1 MSFSHLLQQLLEH
14 QAGFS
19 TTITKSHA
27 ATRALLA
34 ARLMAAGR
42 SVVLVGKNSEEL
54 AELKGL
60 LQVFEAEAANS
71 GSGPAPGQGRE
82 DWIVMPPFPAGSH
95 SRGAWGARL
104 AGLNALRERRGMPGV
119 GLLACLDGFLPRYPP
134 AEILARLQLNLNC
147 GADYAPELIL
157 DQAVDWGFLR
167 TPLVTQPGEITRRG
181 DILDIFPPGSSHPLR
196 LEFFGDTLEQIRL
209 FEPAGQRSIRNIPE
223 FTLLPTVP
231 VPGYGEF
238 LAQAQS
244 WWEEL
249 RFAGK
254 LELGQPARF
263 ASILAQGGTELMPG
277 LFYPHSAALTDYLP
291 LGAVLLLPDA
301 NEMRAVLA
309 ETRAEWQAHLTRQAE
324 NSDLIQP
331 EELALCD
338 FAGFEPAQGAT
349 IAAPRVYFS
358 GLPLGETEEAFS
370 LPERRIRSFG
380 ELFPLAEDQE
390 RPWRRL
396 IAAIDEW
403 RAAGQD
409 VLLCLPSERARDKF
423 LKLAVQDGLN
433 PEIRLPEGWVSKAGE
448 ARAPARAPSPA
459 AAQAAA
465 AKARPGGVYT
475 LIAPFYQGAELPWAG
490 LIILGEDILQPKS
503 ERVARVKSSAF
514 TGIDR
519 YDDLQ
524 AGDFLV
530 HRDFGIAAFGGLKR
544 LNLSG
549 QDADFLLLTYAGGDK
564 LYLPVDR
571 LSLVQRFK
579 GPEGADPGL
588 DKLGGAAWIMG
599 KEKAKKAIE
608 KIAHDLVEIYAERK
622 VSKGY
627 GYGPINELFREFEAG
642 FGFEETPDQLRA
654 IQDVL
659 GDMDRP
665 QPMDRLVCGDVGFGK
680 TEVALRAAFRAA
692 AGSRQVMLLC
702 PTTVLAEQ
710 HYNTFRSRLAG
721 FPVNVGMLSRFVP
734 AKTQKEV
741 LSAAATGQ
749 VDILIG
755 THRLLSGDVHLPN
768 LSLLILD
775 EEQRFGVRHKDK
787 LKQLRHNLD
796 VLTLTATPIPRT
808 LQLSISGIRELSVI
822 ETAPPERKP
831 VATALINEDKAGL
844 RSIVLRE
851 LARGGQVFW
860 VHNRVQDIERAVEYV
875 RELAPDARIG
885 VGHGQMNEK
894 ALEDTMHK
902 FWRGDIDILVCTSI
916 IESGLDFPM
925 ANTLIVDQAHKFGL
939 GQLYQL
945 RGRVG
950 RSERQAYAVFVV
962 RDVDNL
968 SDIARERLRIILD
981 MDYLGAGFQVA
992 MEDLRIRGA
1001 GNILGEVQSGHMARL
1016 GLDLYLEMLEEAVG
1030 KLKGEPRQ
1038 EVLETELSIGLPAF
1052 IPDSY
1057 ISDAGQ
1063 RLKYYKTLAS
1073 MQDERGLQD
1082 VELELRDLYG
1092 PLPAELENFL
1102 AVLGLKQ
1109 LLGKLQVTKA
1119 DVFGEKLKLTWA
1131 ETATAVEPSRL
1142 VNWVGAVNAAGKKVR
1157 LSPPAGLEYELLQ
1170 GLPVPERLRD
1180 AGTSLRKL
1188 LAAP

>member
-1 MSFSHLLQQLLEH
+1 MPFSDFSDLAQQLLER
-14 QAGFS
+14 GP
-19 TTITKSHA
+19 A
-27 ATRALLA
+27 APVNIIKARAAARALLA
-34 ARLMAAGR
+34 ARLREAGR
-42 SVVLVGKNSEEL
+42 SVVLLARDSEDL
-54 AELKGL
+54 AQLRAL
-60 LQVFEAEAANS
+60 LQLFSADTACVH
-71 GSGPAPGQGRE
+71 
-82 DWIVMPPFPAGSH
+82 WVVMPPFPAGSH

-104 AGLNALRERRGMPGV
+104 AALNSLRERAGAPTGV
-119 GLLACLDGFLPRYPP
+119 IACLDSLLPKYPP
-134 AEILARLQLNLNC
+134 ARMLTELQLRFDC
-147 GADYAPELIL
+147 GADYAPELII

-181 DILDIFPPGSSHPLR
+181 DILDIFPPGHSHPLR

-209 FEPAGQRSIRNIPE
+209 FEPAGQRSVRNITE
-223 FTLLPTVP
+223 FTLLPVLP
-231 VPGYGEF
+231 APGYGDF
-238 LAQAQS
+238 LAQAEK

-249 RFAGK
+249 RFAGQ

-263 ASILAQGGTELMPG
+263 AASLAQGGGELMPG
-277 LFYPHSAALTDYLP
+277 VFYPDSAALQDYLP
-291 LGAVLLLPDA
+291 PDAVLLLPDV
-301 NEMRAVLA
+301 NEARAILAQTREDWRAHLERLA
-309 ETRAEWQAHLTRQAE
+309 E
-324 NSDLIQP
+324 NNDLIQP
-331 EELALCD
+331 ESLALCD
-338 FAGFEPAQGAT
+338 IAGLEPTEGFNPAG
-349 IAAPRVYFS
+349 PRVYFS
-358 GLPLGETEEAFS
+358 SLQVGEDEEAVS
-370 LPERRIRSFG
+370 LPERRIRSFSD
-380 ELFPLAEDQE
+380 LFPLAADQE
-390 RPWRRL
+390 RPWHRL
-396 IAAIDEW
+396 ISAINEW
-403 RAAGQD
+403 RDAGRE
-409 VLLCLPSERARDKF
+409 VLLCLPSQRARDKF
-423 LKLAVQDGLN
+423 LKLAVQDGLD
-433 PEIRLPEGWVSKAGE
+433 PKVSLPDNWLGQVEKGV
-448 ARAPARAPSPA
+448 
-459 AAQAAA
+459 A
-465 AKARPGGVYT
+465 AKSGKSGKRGGIYA
-475 LIAPFYQGAELPWAG
+475 LIAPFYQGAELPWAD

-514 TGIDR
+514 TGLDR

-524 AGDFLV
+524 PGDFLV
-530 HRDFGIAAFGGLKR
+530 HRDFGIAAFNGLKR

-549 QDADFLLLTYAGGDK
+549 QEADFLLLTYAGGDK

-571 LSLVQRFK
+571 MSLVQRFK

-588 DKLGGAAWIMG
+588 DKLGGAAWVMG

-608 KIAHDLVEIYAERK
+608 KIAHDLVEIYAQRR
-622 VSKGY
+622 VGKGY
-627 GYGPINELFREFEAG
+627 SYGPANELFREFEAG

-659 GDMDRP
+659 NDMDLP

-710 HYNTFRSRLAG
+710 HYNTFKTRLAG

-734 AKTQKEV
+734 PKTQKEV
-741 LSAAATGQ
+741 LAAAATGQ

-844 RSIVLRE
+844 RSIIERE

-860 VHNRVQDIERAVEYV
+860 VHNRVQGIERVMDYV

-894 ALEDTMHK
+894 ALEETMHK
-902 FWRGDIDILVCTSI
+902 FWRGDIDVLVCTSI

-925 ANTLIVDQAHKFGL
+925 ANTLIVDQAHMFGL

-1016 GLDLYLEMLEEAVG
+1016 GLDLYLEMLEEAVS
-1030 KLKGEPRQ
+1030 KLKGEPVRETQ
-1038 EVLETELSIGLPAF
+1038 ETELSIGLPAF
-1052 IPDSY
+1052 IPDNY

-1063 RLKYYKTLAS
+1063 RLKYYKILAS
-1073 MQDERGLQD
+1073 VQDERALHD
-1082 VELELRDLYG
+1082 VELELRDLFG
-1092 PLPAELENFL
+1092 PLPDELNNFL
-1102 AVLGLKQ
+1102 AVLGLKR
-1109 LLGKLQVTKA
+1109 LLGKLQAIKA
-1119 DVFGEKLKLTWA
+1119 DIFNEKLRLVWN

-1142 VNWVGAVNAAGKKVR
+1142 VNWLGTMGGARGVPVR
-1157 LSPPAGLEYELLQ
+1157 LLPPAGLEYGLDSSLPIPDRLRAAAQNLSELLDNT
-1170 GLPVPERLRD
+1170 E
-1180 AGTSLRKL
+1180 A
-1188 LAAP
+1188 

>member
-1 MSFSHLLQQLLEH
+1 MSFPNLLQQLLKH
-14 QAGFS
+14 KDAS
-19 TTITKSHA
+19 PIHVARSHA
-27 ATRALLA
+27 AVRALLA
-34 ARLMAAGR
+34 ARLMEAGR
-42 SVVLVGKNSEEL
+42 SVVLVGKDGEDL
-54 AELKGL
+54 AGLKAL
-60 LQVFEAEAANS
+60 LQLFTANAAAAKT
-71 GSGPAPGQGRE
+71 APVSGQGTE
-82 DWIVMPPFPAGSH
+82 NWITLPPFPAGSH

-104 AGLNALRERRGMPGV
+104 AGLNALRERAAMPT
-119 GLLACLDGFLPRYPP
+119 GLLTCLDSFLPRYPP
-134 AEILARLQLNLNC
+134 ARMLAELQLLLSC

-167 TPLVTQPGEITRRG
+167 TPLVTQPGEVTRRG
-181 DILDIFPPGSSHPLR
+181 DILDIFPPGSGYPLR

-209 FEPAGQRSIRNIPE
+209 FDPAGQRSVRNINE
-223 FTLLPTVP
+223 FTLLPVTP
-231 VPGYGEF
+231 APGYGDF
-238 LAQAQS
+238 LAQAEA
-244 WWEEL
+244 WWEQL

-254 LELGQPARF
+254 LEIGQPARF
-263 ASILAQGGTELMPG
+263 AAVLAQGGTELMPG
-277 LFYPHSAALTDYLP
+277 VFYPDSAVLADYLP
-291 LGAVLLLPDA
+291 RDAILLLPDIS
-301 NEMRAVLA
+301 ETRVVLA
-309 ETRAEWQAHLTRQAE
+309 EAREEWRAHLARQAE
-324 NSDLIQP
+324 NNDLIQP
-331 EELALCD
+331 EELALC
-338 FAGFEPAQGAT
+338 ALEGFEPAQGFKST
-349 IAAPRVYFS
+349 DGRVYFS
-358 GLPLGETEEAFS
+358 SLQVGETTDSLS
-370 LPERRIRSFG
+370 LPERRIRSFSD
-380 ELFPLAEDQE
+380 LFPLAEDQE

-396 IAAIDEW
+396 IAAIEEW
-403 RAAGQD
+403 REAGKD

-423 LKLAVQDGLN
+423 LKLAAQDGLI
-433 PEIRLPEGWVSKAGE
+433 PGTSLPLGWL
-448 ARAPARAPSPA
+448 ARISEAPAP
-459 AAQAAA
+459 A
-465 AKARPGGVYT
+465 AKARSGGVYT
-475 LIAPFYQGAELPWAG
+475 LIAPFYQGAELPWAN

-519 YDDLQ
+519 YDDLRP
-524 AGDFLV
+524 GDFLV
-530 HRDFGIAAFGGLKR
+530 HRDFGIAAFDGLKR

-549 QDADFLLLTYAGGDK
+549 QDADFLLLAYAGGDK

-571 LSLVQRFK
+571 MSLVQRFK

-588 DKLGGAAWIMG
+588 DKLGGAAWLMG

-622 VSKGY
+622 VGKGY
-627 GYGPINELFREFEAG
+627 TYGPINELFREFEAG

-659 GDMDRP
+659 GDMELP

-710 HYNTFRSRLAG
+710 HYNTFRARLAG
-721 FPVNVGMLSRFVP
+721 FPVNVGMLSRFVTP
-734 AKTQKEV
+734 KTQKEV
-741 LSAAATGQ
+741 LAAAATGQ

-787 LKQLRHNLD
+787 LKQLRQNLD

-831 VATALINEDKAGL
+831 VATALINQDKAGL
-844 RSIVLRE
+844 RSIVSRE
-851 LARGGQVFW
+851 LERGGQVFW
-860 VHNRVQDIERAVEYV
+860 VHNRVQGIERVVEYV

-894 ALEDTMHK
+894 ALEETMHK

-925 ANTLIVDQAHKFGL
+925 ANTLIVDQAHMFGL

-962 RDVDNL
+962 RDADNL

-1030 KLKGEPRQ
+1030 KLKGEPMR

-1052 IPDSY
+1052 IPDGY

-1073 MQDERGLQD
+1073 MQDERGLHD

-1092 PLPAELENFL
+1092 PLPPELDNFL
-1102 AVLGLKQ
+1102 AVLALKQ
-1109 LLGKLQVTKA
+1109 LLGKLQAAKA
-1119 DVFGEKLKLTWA
+1119 DVFSQKLKLAWA

-1142 VNWVGAVNAAGKKVR
+1142 VNWVAAVNAAGANVR
-1157 LSPPAGLEYELLQ
+1157 VLPPAGLEYELDQ
-1170 GLPVPERLRD
+1170 NLPVPERLRG
-1180 AGTSLRKL
+1180 AAQSLRKL
-1188 LAAP
+1188 LADT

>member
-1 MSFSHLLQQLLEH
+1 MEIIR
-14 QAGFS
+14 G
-19 TTITKSHA
+19 HA
-27 ATRALLA
+27 AARALLA
-34 ARLMAAGR
+34 ARLHSAGR
-42 SVVLVGKNSEEL
+42 SVVLLAKDSEDL
-54 AELKGL
+54 AQLKAL
-60 LQVFEAEAANS
+60 LQLFSSKTTAGAATPDTAFGAADAHEGWVF
-71 GSGPAPGQGRE
+71 
-82 DWIVMPPFPAGSH
+82 MPPFPAGSH

-104 AGLNALRERRGMPGV
+104 AALDTLRQRQSLPTGV
-119 GLLACLDGFLPRYPP
+119 VACLDSLLPKYPP
-134 AEILARLQLNLNC
+134 PRVLAELRLELTC
-147 GADYAPELIL
+147 GADYAPELII

-181 DILDIFPPGSSHPLR
+181 DILDIFPPGHSHPLR

-209 FEPAGQRSIRNIPE
+209 FEPSGQRSVRNITE
-223 FTLLPTVP
+223 FTLLPALP
-231 VPGYGEF
+231 APGYGDF
-238 LAQAQS
+238 LIQAEK

-263 ASILAQGGTELMPG
+263 AASLAQGGGELLPG
-277 LFYPHSAALTDYLP
+277 VFYPDSTRLEDYLP
-291 LGAVLLLPDA
+291 PSAALLLPDLGEA
-301 NEMRAVLA
+301 RAILTQ
-309 ETRAEWQAHLTRQAE
+309 TREDWRAHLTRLAE
-324 NSDLIQP
+324 NNDIIQP
-331 EELALCD
+331 EDLALCD
-338 FAGFEPAQGAT
+338 LAGLESAEGFEHAGS
-349 IAAPRVYFS
+349 RVHFS
-358 GLPLGETEEAFS
+358 GLQVGEGRDAVS

-380 ELFPLAEDQE
+380 DLFPLAVDQE
-390 RPWRRL
+390 RPWHRL
-396 IAAIDEW
+396 ISAINEW
-403 RAAGQD
+403 RDEGKE
-409 VLLCLPSERARDKF
+409 VLLCLPSQRARDKF
-423 LKLAVQDGLN
+423 LKLAVQDGLE
-433 PEIRLPEGWVSKAGE
+433 PKVSLPEDWLARTGAGE
-448 ARAPARAPSPA
+448 AAGKKR
-459 AAQAAA
+459 
-465 AKARPGGVYT
+465 GGIYA
-475 LIAPFYQGAELPWAG
+475 LIAPFYQGAELPWAN

-514 TGIDR
+514 TGLDR
-519 YDDLQ
+519 YDDLRP
-524 AGDFLV
+524 GDFLV
-530 HRDFGIAAFGGLKR
+530 HRDFGIAAFNGLKR

-571 LSLVQRFK
+571 MGLVQRFK

-588 DKLGGAAWIMG
+588 DKLGGAAWVMG
-599 KEKAKKAIE
+599 KEKAQKAIE
-608 KIAHDLVEIYAERK
+608 KIAHDLVEIYAQRR
-622 VSKGY
+622 VGKGY
-627 GYGPINELFREFEAG
+627 SYGPANELFREFEAG

-659 GDMDRP
+659 NDMDLP

-710 HYNTFRSRLAG
+710 HYNTFKTRLSG

-734 AKTQKEV
+734 PKTQKEV
-741 LSAAATGQ
+741 LAAAATGQ

-787 LKQLRHNLD
+787 LKELRHNLD

-831 VATALINEDKAGL
+831 VATALINQDKAAL
-844 RSIVLRE
+844 RSIIERE

-860 VHNRVQDIERAVEYV
+860 VHNRVQGIERVVDAV

-894 ALEDTMHK
+894 ALEETMHK
-902 FWRGDIDILVCTSI
+902 FWRGEIDILVCTSI

-925 ANTLIVDQAHKFGL
+925 ANTLIVDQAHMFGL

-950 RSERQAYAVFVV
+950 RSERQAYAIFVV
-962 RDVDNL
+962 RDADHL
-968 SDIARERLRIILD
+968 SDVARERLRIILD

-1016 GLDLYLEMLEEAVG
+1016 GLDLYLEMLEEAVS
-1030 KLKGEPRQ
+1030 KLKGEPSR
-1038 EVLETELSIGLPAF
+1038 EVRETELSIGLPAF

-1057 ISDAGQ
+1057 INDAGQ
-1063 RLKYYKTLAS
+1063 RLKYYKILAS
-1073 MQDERGLQD
+1073 VQDERALHD

-1092 PLPAELENFL
+1092 PLPDELNNFL
-1102 AVLGLKQ
+1102 AVLGLKR
-1109 LLGKLQVTKA
+1109 LLSQLQVAKA
-1119 DVFGEKLKLTWA
+1119 DIFSEKLRLFWS
-1131 ETATAVEPSRL
+1131 ENATAVEPSRL
-1142 VNWVGAVNAAGKKVR
+1142 VNWLGAMTGAKGIAVR
-1157 LSPPAGLEYELLQ
+1157 LLPPAGLEYGLNAGQAIPDRLREAAQNLRELL
-1170 GLPVPERLRD
+1170 E
-1180 AGTSLRKL
+1180 T
-1188 LAAP
+1188 AATQ

>member
-1 MSFSHLLQQLLEH
+1 MSFTQLVDQLCN
-14 QAGFS
+14 
-19 TTITKSHA
+19 A
-27 ATRALLA
+27 APGASFTVTHGHLA
-34 ARLMAAGR
+34 ARAFLGARLIAAGR
-42 SVVLVGKNSEEL
+42 SVILAAKDGEEL
-54 AELKGL
+54 AGLKAL
-60 LQVFEAEAANS
+60 LQLFADDASAS
-71 GSGPAPGQGRE
+71 PPDASYSGPPSGVRAPGIGS
-82 DWIVMPPFPAGSH
+82 WVVIPPFPAGSH

-104 AGLNALRERRGMPGV
+104 AGLYALHEHMAYGGGPL
-119 GLLACLDGFLPRYPP
+119 GLITTLDSFLPGYPP
-134 AEILARLQLNLNC
+134 ARIIAELQLKLAC
-147 GADYAPELIL
+147 GVDFAPELIL

-167 TPLVTQPGEITRRG
+167 VPLVTQPGEITRRG
-181 DILDIFPPGSSHPLR
+181 DILDIFPPGLTHPLR

-209 FEPAGQRSIRNIPE
+209 FEPSGQRSVRNINE
-223 FTLLPTVP
+223 FTLLPTLP
-231 VPGYGEF
+231 VI
-238 LAQAQS
+238 AQGPAMQAAEK
-244 WWEEL
+244 WWEAL
-249 RFAGK
+249 RFAGR

-263 ASILAQGGTELMPG
+263 AATLAQGDATLMPG
-277 LFYPHSAALTDYLP
+277 VFYEDSASLNDYLP
-291 LGAVLLLPDA
+291 QNIIQLLPDA
-301 NEMRAVLA
+301 GESRIALA
-309 ETRAEWQAHLTRQAE
+309 ETGTQWNDWLLRQAE
-324 NSDLIQP
+324 NNDLIQP
-331 EELALCD
+331 KELVLRGLKEDNEDAVFLKNT
-338 FAGFEPAQGAT
+338 GPQ
-349 IAAPRVYFS
+349 VYFS
-358 GLPLGETEEAFS
+358 SLQVGEAKENIS
-370 LPERRIRSFG
+370 LPERRIRSFSD
-380 ELFPLAEDQE
+380 LFPLAADQE
-390 RPWRRL
+390 RPWHRL
-396 IAAIDEW
+396 ITAINEW
-403 RAAGQD
+403 RDAGKK

-423 LKLAVQDGLN
+423 LKLAMQDGLN
-433 PEIRLPEGWVSKAGE
+433 PEVTPPQSWDLPTASA
-448 ARAPARAPSPA
+448 AAPSQRRSSGA
-459 AAQAAA
+459 
-465 AKARPGGVYT
+465 VYT
-475 LIAPFYQGAELPWAG
+475 LIAPFYQGAELPWAD

-519 YDDLQ
+519 YDDLKP
-524 AGDFLV
+524 GDFLV
-530 HRDFGIAAFGGLKR
+530 HRDFGIAAFNGLAR

-571 LSLVQRFK
+571 MSLVQRFK

-588 DKLGGAAWIMG
+588 DKLGGAAWVLG

-608 KIAHDLVEIYAERK
+608 KIAHDLVEIYARRR
-622 VSKGY
+622 VGKGY
-627 GYGPINELFREFEAG
+627 AYGLINELYREFEAG

-659 GDMDRP
+659 NDMDQP

-710 HYNTFRSRLAG
+710 HYNTFKARLAG

-734 AKTQKEV
+734 PKEQKEV
-741 LSAAATGQ
+741 LAAAATGQ
-749 VDILIG
+749 IDILIG

-787 LKQLRHNLD
+787 LKELRHNLD

-831 VATALINEDKAGL
+831 VATALINQDKAGL
-844 RSIVLRE
+844 RTIIARE
-851 LARGGQVFW
+851 LERGGQVFW
-860 VHNRVQDIERAVEYV
+860 VHNRVQDIERVIAYV

-885 VGHGQMNEK
+885 MAHGQMNEK
-894 ALEDTMHK
+894 ALEETMHK
-902 FWRGDIDILVCTSI
+902 FWRGDIDVLVCTSI

-925 ANTLIVDQAHKFGL
+925 ANTLIVDQAHMFGL

-950 RSERQAYAVFVV
+950 RSERQAYAIFVV
-962 RDVDNL
+962 RDADNL

-1016 GLDLYLEMLEEAVG
+1016 GLDLYLEMLEEAVS
-1030 KLKGEPRQ
+1030 KVKGEPSR
-1038 EVLETELSIGLPAF
+1038 EAVETELSIALPAF
-1052 IPDSY
+1052 IPDAY

-1073 MQDERGLQD
+1073 TREGKELHDI
-1082 VELELRDLYG
+1082 ELELRDLYG
-1092 PLPAELENFL
+1092 PLPPELNNFL
-1102 AVLGLKQ
+1102 AVLDLKR
-1109 LLGKLQVTKA
+1109 LLGKLQAVKA
-1119 DVFGEKLKLTWA
+1119 DISGERLKLVWS
-1131 ETATAVEPSRL
+1131 ESSTAVDPSRL
-1142 VNWVGAVNAAGKKVR
+1142 VNWVGAVNATRGAKVR
-1157 LSPPAGLEYELLQ
+1157 LLPPAALEYSLAES
-1170 GLPVPERLRD
+1170 LPVPERLREAMLD
-1180 AGTSLRKL
+1180 LNRL
-1188 LAAP
+1188 LED

>member
-1 MSFSHLLQQLLEH
+1 MSLDQLIHRLK
-14 QAGFS
+14 GLKS
-19 TTITKSHA
+19 SSSLTITRGHL
-27 ATRALLA
+27 ATRALSA
-34 ARLMAAGR
+34 ARLLLTGR
-42 SVVLVGKNSEEL
+42 SVTLVAKDSEEL
-54 AELKGL
+54 AGLRAL
-60 LQVFEAEAANS
+60 LQLFTPTPPNPTVALK
-71 GSGPAPGQGRE
+71 PGGNLE
-82 DWIVMPPFPAGSH
+82 NWVVMPPFPAGSH

-104 AGLNALRERRGMPGV
+104 AGLNALRERA
-119 GLLACLDGFLPRYPP
+119 GLPTGLVTCLDSFLPKYPP
-134 AEILARLQLNLNC
+134 ARLLAELQLNLSC
-147 GADYAPELIL
+147 GSDYAPELIM

-181 DILDIFPPGSSHPLR
+181 DILDIFPPGCSHPLR

-209 FEPAGQRSIRNIPE
+209 FEPGGQRSVRNIPE
-223 FTLLPTVP
+223 FTLLPALP
-231 VPGYGEF
+231 IPGYGDF
-238 LAQAQS
+238 LAQAEK
-244 WWEEL
+244 WWEKL

-254 LELGQPARF
+254 LEPGQPERF
-263 ASILAQGGTELMPG
+263 AAILSQGGGELMPG
-277 LFYPHSAALTDYLP
+277 VFYPDSANLGDYLP
-291 LGAVLLLPDA
+291 PDSILLLPDI
-301 NEMRAVLA
+301 NELRTTLA
-309 ETRAEWQAHLTRQAE
+309 ATREEWQAHLTRQEE
-324 NSDLIQP
+324 NNNLIQP
-331 EELALCD
+331 EDLALCEFTD
-338 FAGFEPAQGAT
+338 FESTENLNGAG
-349 IAAPRVYFS
+349 PRVYFS
-358 GLPLGETEEAFS
+358 SLQVGEAEES
-370 LPERRIRSFG
+370 LNLPERQIRSFG
-380 ELFPLAEDQE
+380 DLFPLAADQE

-396 IAAIDEW
+396 ILAINEW
-403 RAAGQD
+403 QAAGKD

-423 LKLAVQDGLN
+423 LKLAVQDDLA
-433 PEIRLPEGWVSKAGE
+433 PQVSLPQDWT
-448 ARAPARAPSPA
+448 
-459 AAQAAA
+459 AQAGQPRMPAGKSA
-465 AKARPGGVYT
+465 SGAVYA
-475 LIAPFYQGAELPWAG
+475 LIAPFYQGAELPWAN

-514 TGIDR
+514 TGLDR
-519 YDDLQ
+519 YDDLKP
-524 AGDFLV
+524 GDFLV
-530 HRDFGIAAFGGLKR
+530 HRDFGIAAFDGLKR

-571 LSLVQRFK
+571 MSLVQRFK
-579 GPEGADPGL
+579 GPEGGDPGL
-588 DKLGGAAWIMG
+588 DKLGGAAWLLG

-608 KIAHDLVEIYAERK
+608 KIAHDLVEIYAQRR
-622 VSKGY
+622 VGKGY

-659 GDMDRP
+659 NDMDLP

-710 HYNTFRSRLAG
+710 HYNTFRARLAG
-721 FPVNVGMLSRFVP
+721 FPVNVGMLSRFVSP
-734 AKTQKEV
+734 KTQKEV
-741 LSAAATGQ
+741 LAAAATAQ
-749 VDILIG
+749 IDILIG

-831 VATALINEDKAGL
+831 VATAIINQDKAAL
-844 RSIVLRE
+844 RSIVQRE
-851 LARGGQVFW
+851 LDRDGQVFW
-860 VHNRVQDIERAVEYV
+860 VHNRVQDIERAVDYV

-902 FWRGDIDILVCTSI
+902 FWRGDIDVLVCTSI

-925 ANTLIVDQAHKFGL
+925 ANTLIVDQAHMFGL

-950 RSERQAYAVFVV
+950 RSERQAYAVFVA

-968 SDIARERLRIILD
+968 SDVARERLRIILD

-1030 KLKGEPRQ
+1030 KLKGEPAR
-1038 EVLETELSIGLPAF
+1038 EALETELTIGLPAF
-1052 IPDSY
+1052 IPDTY
-1057 ISDAGQ
+1057 INDAGQ

-1073 MQDERGLQD
+1073 MHGERELHD

-1092 PLPAELENFL
+1092 PLPAELGNFL
-1102 AVLGLKQ
+1102 AVLSLKQ

-1119 DVFGEKLKLTWA
+1119 DIFGEKLKLTWA
-1131 ETATAVEPSRL
+1131 ETSTAVDPSRL
-1142 VNWVGAVNAAGKKVR
+1142 VAWLAEMGGAKGIKVR
-1157 LSPPAGLEYELLQ
+1157 ALPPAGLEYGLDAN
-1170 GLPVPERLRD
+1170 LPVPERLHN
-1180 AGTSLRKL
+1180 AAQNLRKL
-1188 LAAP
+1188 LVDTK

>member
-1 MSFSHLLQQLLEH
+1 MSFPRLLQQLLECSTS
-14 QAGFS
+14 FS
-19 TTITKSHA
+19 TNITRSHT

-60 LQVFEAEAANS
+60 LQLF
-71 GSGPAPGQGRE
+71 GPAHSNPDPAHILGQE
-82 DWIVMPPFPAGSH
+82 QNNWVVLPPFPAGSH

-104 AGLNALRERRGMPGV
+104 AGLNALRERQGAPCL
-119 GLLACLDGFLPRYPP
+119 GLLACLDAFLPRYPP
-134 AEILARLQLNLNC
+134 AEMLAQLQLNLNC

-181 DILDIFPPGSSHPLR
+181 DILDIFPPGASHPLR

-209 FEPAGQRSIRNIPE
+209 FEPAGQRSIRNISE
-223 FTLLPTVP
+223 FTLLPAVP
-231 VPGYGEF
+231 VPGYGDF
-238 LAQAQS
+238 LAQAET
-244 WWEEL
+244 WWEDL

-254 LELGQPARF
+254 LEVGQPARF
-263 ASILAQGGTELMPG
+263 ASVLAQGGTELMPG
-277 LFYPHSAALTDYLP
+277 VFYRHSATLIDYLP
-291 LGAVLLLPDA
+291 SDAILLLPDA
-301 NEMRAVLA
+301 NETRVVLS
-309 ETRAEWQAHLTRQAE
+309 ETREEWQAHLARQAE
-324 NSDLIQP
+324 NNDLIQP
-331 EELALCD
+331 KELVLCD
-338 FAGFEPAQGAT
+338 FSDFEPLKDAKSSGT
-349 IAAPRVYFS
+349 RIYFS
-358 GLPLGETEEAFS
+358 SLQVGETEDVVS

-380 ELFPLAEDQE
+380 DLFPLAEDQE

-396 IAAIDEW
+396 ITAIDEW
-403 RAAGQD
+403 RDKGKD

-433 PEIRLPEGWVSKAGE
+433 PEVRLPENWITTAGE
-448 ARAPARAPSPA
+448 AATA
-459 AAQAAA
+459 AAS
-465 AKARPGGVYT
+465 AKARPGGGVYT
-475 LIAPFYQGAELPWAG
+475 LIAPFYQGAELPWAN

-514 TGIDR
+514 TGLDR

-524 AGDFLV
+524 PGDFLV

-571 LSLVQRFK
+571 MSLVQRFK

-622 VSKGY
+622 VGKGY
-627 GYGPINELFREFEAG
+627 AYGPINELFREFEAG

-659 GDMDRP
+659 GDMDLP

-710 HYNTFRSRLAG
+710 HYNTFKSRLAG

-734 AKTQKEV
+734 PKTQKEV
-741 LSAAATGQ
+741 LAASARGQ

-831 VATALINEDKAGL
+831 VATALINQDKAGL
-844 RSIVLRE
+844 RSIVMRE
-851 LARGGQVFW
+851 LERGGQVFW
-860 VHNRVQDIERAVEYV
+860 VHNRVQGIERVVEYV

-894 ALEDTMHK
+894 ALEETMHK

-925 ANTLIVDQAHKFGL
+925 ANTLIVDQAHMFGL

-1038 EVLETELSIGLPAF
+1038 EALETELSIGLPAF
-1052 IPDSY
+1052 IPDTY

-1073 MQDERGLQD
+1073 TQDERGLHD
-1082 VELELRDLYG
+1082 AELELRDLYG

-1102 AVLGLKQ
+1102 AVLALKQ
-1109 LLGKLQVTKA
+1109 LLSKLQVAKA

-1142 VNWVGAVNAAGKKVR
+1142 VNWLGDMNNAGVSVR
-1157 LSPPAGLEYELLQ
+1157 LLPPAGLQYELERS
-1170 GLPVPERLRD
+1170 LPVPERLRG
-1180 AGTSLRKL
+1180 AARNLRKL
-1188 LAAP
+1188 LADV